1 MNFQI
6 YQMNFRKNFWK
17 FLNKL
22 KLNNNYLYKNIRRP
36 MLSEYALNDEH
47 MLFDI
52 KKISDYKSYT
62 HFLSKYIY
70 KDIFTEDKKELI
82 KYIDF

>member
-1 MNFQI
+1 
-6 YQMNFRKNFWK
+6 
-17 FLNKL
+17 
-22 KLNNNYLYKNIRRP
+22 

-70 KDIFTEDKKELI
+70 KDIFTEDKRELT